1 MERNLSIIIVITII
15 GVALLCGFGFLR
27 GVPIENV
34 MSAINPE
41 KIANTNSFYGLANV
55 KVNGFHLLVDV
66 PSTDDQFQKGL
77 GIKDQLKE
85 NQGMLFIF
93 TQPAK
98 YAFWMHGMKFPI
110 DIIWIDSK
118 NSVVH
123 VEHNLPPCTIDLVCP
138 TYSPDRDS
146 LYVLETTANFSER
159 HNVTVGTHVNY
170 HIIR

>member
-1 MERNLSIIIVITII
+1 M
-15 GVALLCGFGFLR
+15 R
-27 GVPIENV
+27 GVPLENLV
-34 MSAINPE
+34 SAINSE
-41 KIANTNSFYGLANV
+41 KIADTNSSYKLANV
-55 KVNGFHLLVDV
+55 TVNGLHLLADV
-66 PSTDDQFQKGL
+66 PTTDDQFQKGL
-77 GIKDQLKE
+77 GIKDHLKE

-118 NSVVH
+118 NRVVH
-123 VEHNLPPCTIDLVCP
+123 VEQNLPPCTIDLMCP

-146 LYVLETTANFSER
+146 LYVLETAANFSER